1 MGKSD
6 EISHLINSRRTI
18 RQFKQDSISLRDLLK
33 CIKSAGLAPSA
44 ENLQPLEYLLITDSE
59 KVKTIFPLLKWAGY
73 IAPNGNPEEGRRPT
87 AYLIVLVNKSIKKTG
102 AEHDAGAAI
111 ENFILSAWSFGIG
124 SCWIVSVNR
133 EKLQKVFN
141 IPDTYL
147 IDSVIA
153 LGYPDESP
161 VVEAATE
168 DIKYWKDK
176 IGVLHVPKRPI
187 EDILQINEWKKDN
200 IHSH

>member
-1 MGKSD
+1 MRKS
-6 EISHLINSRRTI
+6 EEMSYVINTRRTI
-18 RQFKQDSISLRDLLK
+18 RQFKQDAIPLKDLIM

-44 ENLQPLEYLLITDSE
+44 SNLQPLEYFLVTE
-59 KVKTIFPLLKWAGY
+59 PKKVKTIFPLLKWAGY
-73 IAPNGNPEEGRRPT
+73 IAPDGNPEEGRRPT
-87 AYLIVLVNKSIKKTG
+87 AYLIVLVNKSIRKTG

-124 SCWIVSVNR
+124 SCWLASVNR
-133 EKLQKVFN
+133 EKLQNYFN
-141 IPDTYL
+141 IPDSYS

-161 VVEAATE
+161 VVEIATD

-176 IGVLHVPKRPI
+176 DGFLHVPKRPVK
-187 EDILQINEWKKDN
+187 DFLQINEWKKDN
-200 IHSH
+200 

>member
-1 MGKSD
+1 MRKSE
-6 EISHLINSRRTI
+6 EISALINSRRTI
-18 RQFKQDSISLRDLLK
+18 RQFKQDSISPGDLLK
-33 CIKSAGLAPSA
+33 CIKSTGLAPSA
-44 ENLQPLEYLLITDSE
+44 ANLQPLEYLLITDSE

-73 IAPNGNPEEGRRPT
+73 IAPNGNPEEGRKPT
-87 AYLIVLVNKSIKKTG
+87 AYLIVLVNKSIKKSG

-124 SCWIVSVNR
+124 SCWVASVNR
-133 EKLQKVFN
+133 GKLREVFN
-141 IPDTYL
+141 IPDSYS

-161 VVEAATE
+161 VVDTATE

-176 IGVLHVPKRPI
+176 NGVLHVPKRPI
-187 EDILQINEWKKDN
+187 EDILQINEWKKN
-200 IHSH
+200 N